1 MDFIKAIV
9 LAAGKGTR
17 LHSAEHNQPKAL
29 REAAGKPLLHYVL
42 SALDFLPKENTVI
55 VAGYMREQVEARFP
69 DYSFAVQ
76 DPQLGTGHAV
86 QCARDYL
93 QDFDGTVLVCCG
105 DMPLLKKETYQALLA
120 EHQKSGNPCTFLTGT
135 TDLDLPFGRIL
146 RDENGE
152 FLRVVE
158 DKDCTPEQ
166 KNIRELNAGVYA
178 FDCQELLACLELLK
192 NDNAQGEYYLTDVP
206 ELMRQRGGKIGLCC
220 VELGPQII
228 GVNTP
233 EQLEL
238 VEHYLKNQA

>member
-1 MDFIKAIV
+1 MAQLPKHRVELI
-9 LAAGKGTR
+9 GKGVTG
-17 LHSAEHNQPKAL
+17 ACIAL
-29 REAAGKPLLHYVL
+29 VTLLVVTL
-42 SALDFLPKENTVI
+42 
-55 VAGYMREQVEARFP
+55 VAMVAQSGIAT
-69 DYSFAVQ
+69 FAV
-76 DPQLGTGHAV
+76 DGIDLG
-86 QCARDYL
+86 
-93 QDFDGTVLVCCG
+93 
-105 DMPLLKKETYQALLA
+105 
-120 EHQKSGNPCTFLTGT
+120 TFLTGT
-135 TDLDLPFGRIL
+135 TNLDLPFGRIL

-228 GVNTP
+228 GVNMSNAQFTACYLHALPTIIHKPVVPLTYDTTP
-233 EQLEL
+233 PCPSPL
-238 VEHYLKNQA
+238 NI